1 MVDFSRLRLRAPRRE
16 DLAGALERVP
26 AAQGAVSPFVAGDSV
41 ASAVEVV
48 GQIMSR
54 GLAASVIYLPLPDSL
69 GTARIADMQVI
80 SALADDDLADGTD
93 LTLDLRALGLGRTS
107 ARALATDAAAVC
119 AAAAAVG
126 MTVTLSGLGHDQ
138 VEAALEV
145 RAALAEEFPDLG
157 VTLGAN
163 LLRTESDCIDLAA
176 AGARVRLVKRDA
188 PEGAAVAFTRAHD
201 IDKSYVRCL
210 RVLLAGTTTTTVATH
225 DQRLI
230 EIAEALSARS
240 DSEPGHCTF
249 QFRLGLL
256 DDRAA
261 ELVATGATVSI
272 LVPFGPDW
280 PTYAATRIALTP
292 AAVGQAVRA
301 AAGNGASR

>member
-1 MVDFSRLRLRAPRRE
+1 
-16 DLAGALERVP
+16 
-26 AAQGAVSPFVAGDSV
+26 
-41 ASAVEVV
+41 VEVV

-69 GTARIADMQVI
+69 GTARIVDMQVI

-107 ARALATDAAAVC
+107 ARALVTDAAAVC
-119 AAAAAVG
+119 GAAAAVG
-126 MTVTLSGLGHDQ
+126 MTVTLAGLAHDQ

-145 RAALAEEFPDLG
+145 RAALAGEFPDLG

-163 LLRTESDCIDLAA
+163 LLRTESDCFDLAA
-176 AGARVRLVKRDA
+176 AGARVRLVKREA

-210 RVLLAGTTTTTVATH
+210 RVLLAGATTTVATH